1 MPIKPNYETSKSFG
15 TTTET
20 SRPREP
26 GGDVVERQDK
36 SHSEAD
42 FLRDLDQATQQ
53 KPAAS

>member
-1 MPIKPNYETSKSFG
+1 MKPNYETSTSFG

-26 GGDVVERQDK
+26 QSDVAEKQDK
-36 SHSEAD
+36 EHSEAD
-42 FLRDLDQATQQ
+42 FLRDLDKATQQ